1 MSSAG
6 ASGPGAAELSPPSSL
21 VLTYDPSLVRALD
34 LTAAG
39 CVASSLLVL
48 AMSGEFPLLLTVVTT
63 LALVASLFWGRTDLI
78 TRHRG
83 WVNAAL
89 VVALGVSFWLAVS
102 TENYMYY
109 AVIFLAT
116 IQVVKL
122 YQRAEPTDML
132 QVLALALLGLVA
144 GAVANPDLIFAV
156 AFFFTVILT
165 TWALILLHFFADA
178 CNQVRDGRLVGADP
192 AVVLAGLKRHISS
205 RFLLSTSAIALALF
219 LCTAAI
225 FLLFPRMG
233 LGFLFKGVS
242 ASPVSGFAD
251 RIELGHFGTIETDPS
266 VVARVE
272 IPGAA
277 GQPPPY
283 TPYLR
288 GRSLDHYE
296 KGRWIKTYV
305 PRAGVR
311 RASRGRVDLPMARYA
326 PAAQETRKARVYLE
340 PLTSDTAVLLA
351 PEGTRALDLSPSR
364 DPTGI
369 GRAPSVVQD
378 RDGDLIHS
386 APEGLRLVYDVYVD
400 PRGGPGT
407 PAPAPFE
414 TRLTEVPER
423 LRPALESIAREWS
436 GGVEGAPRKAAAIE
450 RRFRSDFGYT
460 LEGQPVAGGE
470 DPVMAFLTRHRA
482 GHCEYFAS
490 SMVLLL
496 RSAGIPARV
505 VNGFAGGEWIRPGG
519 FFLFRQEDAH
529 SWVEAHLG
537 ERGWERF
544 DPTPRAL
551 QMVRA
556 GLLGSLRDRYD
567 ALRLSWMRWV
577 VTFNADKQ
585 MTVFRG
591 GRRGYRNLQ
600 QRLRELGKPARRG
613 IGIAVVALAIAA
625 VVFVLRRRRRRPK
638 VVAPRSSLRPW
649 RRLEGSLS
657 KRFRRRHPSEPGPTW
672 LRRAAAAL
680 HGTHPEI
687 ASALWEAASELSR
700 CLYAPSVSQDDVR
713 RFAEMTRSL
722 RRKLGALPRAP
733 GREDIDAPAPPEL
746 VHAWHRP

>member
-1 MSSAG
+1 MSG
-6 ASGPGAAELSPPSSL
+6 SGQADHAAQLPPPSAL
-21 VLTYDPSLVRALD
+21 VLAHDPSLVRALD
-34 LTAAG
+34 LTATG
-39 CVASSLLVL
+39 CVAASLLVL
-48 AMSGEFPLLLTVVTT
+48 AMSGEFPILLSAGTTV
-63 LALVASLFWGRTDLI
+63 ALVASLFWGRTDLV

-83 WVNAAL
+83 FVNAAL
-89 VVALGVSFWLAVS
+89 VVALGISFWLAVS
-102 TENYMYY
+102 SENYMYY

-144 GAVANPDLIFAV
+144 GAVANPDLVFALS
-156 AFFFTVILT
+156 FFVTVVLV

-178 CNQVRDGRLVGADP
+178 CNQVSDGRLVGADP

-205 RFLLSTSAIALALF
+205 RFLLGTSLIAMVLF

-242 ASPVSGFAD
+242 GRPVSGFAD

-288 GRSLDHYE
+288 GRSLDRYD

-305 PRAGVR
+305 PRSGVR
-311 RASRGRVDLPMARYA
+311 GVSRGGVDLPMSRFG
-326 PAAQETRKARVYLE
+326 PKPSSINKARVYLE
-340 PLTSDTAVLLA
+340 PLRSDTAVLLA

-369 GRAPSVVQD
+369 GRPPSLVQD
-378 RDGDLIHS
+378 LDGDLIHS
-386 APEGLRLVYDVYVD
+386 APEGLRLVYDIYVD
-400 PRGGPGT
+400 PQGGPGT
-407 PAPAPFE
+407 PPPAAGAQ
-414 TRLTEVPER
+414 RLTEVPED
-423 LRPALESIAREWS
+423 LRPELSRIAREWTS
-436 GGVEGAPRKAAAIE
+436 GIDGAARRTAAIE

-460 LEGQPVAGGE
+460 LEGHPPAPGE
-470 DPVMAFLTRHRA
+470 DPVMAFLTRDRV

-490 SMVLLL
+490 AMVLLL
-496 RSAGIPARV
+496 RSVDIPARV

-519 FFLFRQEDAH
+519 FFLFRREDAH
-529 SWVEAHLG
+529 SWVEVHLD
-537 ERGWERF
+537 EAGWQRY
-544 DPTPRAL
+544 DPTPRAF
-551 QMVRA
+551 QMVRGGFFA
-556 GLLGSLRDRYD
+556 PIRDRYD

-591 GRRGYRNLQ
+591 TRRGYYGIKNSLKKVGRA
-600 QRLRELGKPARRG
+600 ARWG
-613 IGIAVVALAIAA
+613 VSLAVLALAAA
-625 VVFVLRRRRRRPK
+625 GLFFALRRRRRGRKPR
-638 VVAPRSSLRPW
+638 ARRSSLRPW
-649 RRLEGSLS
+649 RRLEAAVTR
-657 KRFRRRHPSEPGPTW
+657 RFRERHPSEPGPTW
-672 LRRAAAAL
+672 LRRAADAVEGGSPGVGEDLRQAAD
-680 HGTHPEI
+680 
-687 ASALWEAASELSR
+687 ELAI
-700 CLYAPSVSQDDVR
+700 CLYAPSITVEQNR
-713 RFAEMTRSL
+713 RFASTTKDL
-722 RRKLGALPRAP
+722 RRALSSLPRAERRDNLVTP
-733 GREDIDAPAPPEL
+733 PPPEL
-746 VHAWHRP
+746 VRAGYGT